1 MKKILLTA
9 AAVSVLAT
17 SSAYAM
23 ENSFYIKANA
33 GGYKFNQIKT
43 GDIKK
48 SGINFGSFKLKSN
61 NDVHVGVGAGYHV
74 MDNFRV
80 ELMFDHYINPT
91 HKASKKYEVGPLSA
105 SLDSKLKTNA
115 NTLLLN
121 GFVDV
126 YEIDSVKFFIGAGI
140 GASQLKGKFTT
151 NLKENATNTTLS
163 STGKIKS
170 EYKFAFA
177 GYAGASYKF
186 TPELTGELSYSYR
199 NLGTL
204 GKDKDFKDSDNP
216 FELRGHHVTAGVR
229 FDI

>member
-1 MKKILLTA
+1 MKKVLLTA

-23 ENSFYIKANA
+23 ENSFYVKANA
-33 GGYKFNQIKT
+33 GWSKFNQIKT
-43 GDIKK
+43 GDIKEG
-48 SGINFGSFKLKSN
+48 SLNLGSFKLKSN

-91 HKASKKYEVGPLSA
+91 HKTSKKYDLGSIDL
-105 SLDSKLKTNA
+105 KLKTEA

-126 YEIDSVKFFIGAGI
+126 YEIDSVKFFVGAGI
-140 GASQLKGKFTT
+140 GASHLKGKLTISGK
-151 NLKENATNTTLS
+151 NDV
-163 STGKIKS
+163 TGVSKVVTEKVKAK
-170 EYKFAFA
+170 YKFAFA

-199 NLGTL
+199 NLGKL
-204 GKDKDFKDSDNP
+204 GKEKSNEDNP
-216 FELRGHHVTAGVR
+216 AEIRGHHITAGVR

>member
-33 GGYKFNQIKT
+33 GWSKLNEIKDSEVLGKFK
-43 GDIKK
+43 
-48 SGINFGSFKLKSN
+48 FKSN

-74 MDNFRV
+74 MDNARV
-80 ELMFDHYINPT
+80 ELMLDHYINPT
-91 HKASKKYEVGPLSA
+91 HKASSTKNGITKSF
-105 SLDSKLKTNA
+105 KLKSDA

-126 YEIDSVKFFIGAGI
+126 FEVDGMKFFVGAGI
-140 GASQLKGKFTT
+140 GASHLKGKYTKNVT
-151 NLKENATNTTLS
+151 GAPIAIPES
-163 STGKIKS
+163 SSKFKAG
-170 EYKFAFA
+170 YKFAFA

-199 NLGTL
+199 NLGKL